1 MYTRFFGLN
10 EKPFAITPDPRYL
23 YLSERHGEALAHLVY
38 GVTESGGFIQLTGE
52 VGTGTTT
59 LVRRL
64 LQQLPG
70 TADVALVLNPQL
82 SRPEFL
88 GTICEE
94 LGVPL
99 PADRNSIKGL
109 TDALNRYLLE
119 NHGRGRRTILIV
131 DEAQNLRVEVLE
143 QVRLLTNLETASQK
157 LLQIIL
163 IGQPELREVLSRN
176 DMRQLAQ
183 RITGRYHLEP
193 LTRDETAAYVDH
205 RLRVAGGLGHIFTPA
220 ARRELYRLTG
230 GIPRMINVIADRA
243 LLGGYTREQQQVTPQ
258 LVRQAAAEVF
268 DTPGGRAAGWLAPR
282 WRAGLAAGIV
292 GLAVVAVF
300 AWLGARWSGAPTAG
314 PVAAPAQAAQ
324 EVPAPTAAALPPTGE
339 AVADMP
345 LAGVSPGAE
354 SAPDLAPGT
363 TPEPGADPGPELEP
377 TLALPELLSALG
389 SETGTDRAFATLFA
403 LWGVPLQ
410 AGPVR
415 ACEQAEEYNLHCLYQ
430 RGSLGQVRN
439 LDRPVI
445 LTLRDAEA
453 EPHQLVLAGLD
464 GEVATLQVGDRH
476 YPVSAPELAEYWF
489 GEYLLLW
496 RPRLD
501 EVKAFVPG
509 RRDPDVL
516 WLRESLAMIQGRP
529 IEPMDS
535 DLYDATLENRVR
547 SYQRDRLLTVDG
559 LVGQQTQIAMDA
571 DLGGDDLPRL
581 TRRN

>member
-1 MYTRFFGLN
+1 MYTRFFGLD

-52 VGTGTTT
+52 VGTGKTT
-59 LVRRL
+59 LVRSL

-193 LTRDETAAYVDH
+193 LSREETAAYVDH
-205 RLRVAGGLGHIFTPA
+205 RLRVAGGLGQIFTSA

-258 LVRQAAAEVF
+258 LVRQAANEVF
-268 DTPGGRAAGWLAPR
+268 DTPAGRAGDWLAPR
-282 WRAGLAAGIV
+282 WRAGLAAGAAA
-292 GLAVVAVF
+292 LAVVAVF
-300 AWLGARWSGAPTAG
+300 AWLGARWSAAPPAGQLATPAQAAPEAGAPPVVAPLPASPPLLQPAADGPPAAATPGAG
-314 PVAAPAQAAQ
+314 FAPAQAAGP
-324 EVPAPTAAALPPTGE
+324 VPSSALP
-339 AVADMP
+339 D
-345 LAGVSPGAE
+345 
-354 SAPDLAPGT
+354 
-363 TPEPGADPGPELEP
+363 
-377 TLALPELLSALG
+377 LLSALG
-389 SETGTDRAFATLFA
+389 SETGTDSAFATLFT
-403 LWGVPLQ
+403 LWGVPFEPG
-410 AGPVR
+410 AVR
-415 ACEQAEEYNLHCLYQ
+415 ACEQAEDYNLHCLYQ

-453 EPHQLVLAGLD
+453 EPHQVVLAALD
-464 GEVATLQVGDRH
+464 GEIATLQVGDRQ
-476 YPVSAPELAEYWF
+476 YPVSAAELAEYWF

-516 WLRESLAMIQGRP
+516 WLRESLAAIQGRP

-571 DLGGDDLPRL
+571 DLGGDDRPRL

>member
-52 VGTGTTT
+52 VGTGKTT
-59 LVRRL
+59 LVRSLL
-64 LQQLPG
+64 LQLPDS
-70 TADVALVLNPQL
+70 ADVALVLNPQL

-88 GTICEE
+88 GSICEE
-94 LGVPL
+94 LGIAL

-109 TDALNRYLLE
+109 TDGLNRYLLE

-193 LTRDETAAYVDH
+193 LSREETAAYVDH
-205 RLRVAGGLGHIFTPA
+205 RLRVAGGLGQIFSPA

-243 LLGGYTREQQQVTPQ
+243 LLGGYTREQQQITPQ

-268 DTPGGRAAGWLAPR
+268 GTPGGRTARWLVPR
-282 WRAGLAAGIV
+282 WRTGVAAGATA
-292 GLAVVAVF
+292 LAVVALF
-300 AWLGARWSGAPTAG
+300 AWLGARWSSPPPAG
-314 PVAAPAQAAQ
+314 EVATPAQGVEQAPAMEPAAGLPLAVA
-324 EVPAPTAAALPPTGE
+324 VPAEDPVPDSTPDNAPEP
-339 AVADMP
+339 
-345 LAGVSPGAE
+345 
-354 SAPDLAPGT
+354 APDVQ
-363 TPEPGADPGPELEP
+363 PGPDPDLGSP
-377 TLALPELLSALG
+377 LALPRLLSAIS
-389 SETGTDRAFATLFA
+389 SETGTDDAFATLFT
-403 LWGVPLQ
+403 LWGVPFET
-410 AGPVR
+410 GPTR
-415 ACEQAEEYNLHCLYQ
+415 ACEQADQHDLHCLYQ
-430 RGSLGQVRN
+430 RGSLEQVRN
-439 LDRPVI
+439 LNRPVI

-453 EPHQLVLAGLD
+453 EPHQVVLAALD
-464 GEVATLQVGDRH
+464 GETATLQVDDRQ
-476 YPVSAPELAEYWF
+476 YPVSTPELADYWF
-489 GEYLLLW
+489 GEYLMLW

-516 WLRESLAMIQGRP
+516 WLRESLAAIQGRP

-535 DLYDATLENRVR
+535 DLYDAALENRVR

-559 LVGQQTQIAMDA
+559 IVGQQTQIAMDA

>member
-52 VGTGTTT
+52 VGTGKTT
-59 LVRRL
+59 LVRSLL
-64 LQQLPG
+64 LQLPD

-88 GTICEE
+88 ATICEE

-109 TDALNRYLLE
+109 TDALNRCLLE

-163 IGQPELREVLSRN
+163 IGQPELREVLART

-193 LTRDETAAYVDH
+193 LSREETAAYVDH
-205 RLRVAGGLGHIFTPA
+205 RLRVAGGLGQIFTPA
-220 ARRELYRLTG
+220 ARRELFRLTG

-243 LLGGYTREQQQVTPQ
+243 LLGGYTREQQQVTPE
-258 LVRQAAAEVF
+258 LVRKAAAEVF
-268 DTPGGRAAGWLAPR
+268 DAPAGRGGAWLARP
-282 WRAGLAAGIV
+282 WRAGLAAGLAA
-292 GLAVVAVF
+292 LAVVSAF
-300 AWLGARWSGAPTAG
+300 AWLGARWSAPPPEAI
-314 PVAAPAQAAQ
+314 PAS
-324 EVPAPTAAALPPTGE
+324 PAAALPAAPAADGATAAPVE
-339 AVADMP
+339 AAGPPEETSVA
-345 LAGVSPGAE
+345 AE
-354 SAPDLAPGT
+354 APGPAGPAPAAEAPADT
-363 TPEPGADPGPELEP
+363 TDPMAE
-377 TLALPELLSALG
+377 LPELLAALG
-389 SETGTDRAFATLFA
+389 SETGTDQAFATLFA
-403 LWGVPLQ
+403 LWEIPFD
-410 AGPVR
+410 AGPER
-415 ACEQAEEYNLHCLYQ
+415 ACAQAETYNLHCLYQ

-453 EPHQLVLAGLD
+453 EPHQVVLAALD
-464 GEVATLQVGDRH
+464 GELATLQVGERQ
-476 YPVSAPELAEYWF
+476 YPVSAAELAEYWF

-516 WLRESLAMIQGRP
+516 WLRESLAEIQGRP

-571 DLGGDDLPRL
+571 DLGGDDQPRL